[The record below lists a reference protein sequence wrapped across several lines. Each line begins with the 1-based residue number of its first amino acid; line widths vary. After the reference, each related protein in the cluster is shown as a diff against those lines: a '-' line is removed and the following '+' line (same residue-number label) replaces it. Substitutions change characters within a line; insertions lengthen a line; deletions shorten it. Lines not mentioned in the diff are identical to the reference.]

1 MKLHLCIVVILFNL
15 GCSGQSDHSV
25 LNPSAQKETA
35 TSKNPGISSLAAV
48 HMVKASENYASV
60 KKSISTEREQ
70 LISKDLT
77 LDSLG
82 RIFKTSLLNK
92 ILPFWEGT
100 EWSFEGHTS
109 QPRVGKIAC
118 GYFVSTTLQ
127 DIGLQVNR
135 YALAQKSP
143 IDEAKILAVGMEVK
157 EFSEPTTLKNI
168 AAIKEY
174 LKEGIHFIGF
184 DQSHVGYVLKE
195 KGDLYLIHSN
205 YIGAA
210 GVQIERMEQ
219 SGVFKSYGKFFIV
232 ELSTNESL
240 LEYWVA
246 GKEIK
251 IH

>member
-1 MKLHLCIVVILFNL
+1 MII
-15 GCSGQSDHSV
+15 
-25 LNPSAQKETA
+25 
-35 TSKNPGISSLAAV
+35 
-48 HMVKASENYASV
+48 KASENYASV
-60 KKSISTEREQ
+60 KKSISKERQQ

-77 LDSLG
+77 VDSLG
-82 RIFKTSLLNK
+82 KIFKTSLLNK

-109 QPRVGKIAC
+109 KPGIGKIAC

-127 DIGLQVNR
+127 DIGLHVNR
-135 YALAQKSP
+135 YALAQQSP
-143 IDEAKILAVGMEVK
+143 IDEAKSLAIDIEVK

-168 AAIKEY
+168 AAIKAY

-184 DQSHVGYVLKE
+184 DQSHVGYVLKDN
-195 KGDLYLIHSN
+195 GDLYLIHSN

-219 SGVFKSYGKFFIV
+219 SGVFKSYGKFYIV
-232 ELSTNESL
+232 ELSTNENL
-240 LEYWVA
+240 LHDWVA